1 MDKTQRIIFHEQ
13 FTERI
18 EIMTE
23 NVIEHF
29 EFDFMKMKMR
39 KMKMAKKIMI
49 INK

>member
-1 MDKTQRIIFHEQ
+1 MDKTQRIIAEQ

-39 KMKMAKKIMI
+39 KMKMAKK
-49 INK
+49 NNDN